1 MSELERSQNLKMLI
15 SRWKINQKYIKVT
28 EYLLKKV
35 NEQKQSPMEIIDE
48 IELYQLRGME
58 KEYQKDTIIHWTNHL
73 LEHPGCEDLHF
84 PEAGVT
90 FGCN

>member
-35 NEQKQSPMEIIDE
+35 NEQKQNQTEIIDE
-48 IELYQLRGME
+48 IERYQLHGME
-58 KEYQKDTIIHWTNHL
+58 KI
-73 LEHPGCEDLHF
+73 
-84 PEAGVT
+84 
-90 FGCN
+90 